1 MKVYAAKA
9 VTCSASRL
17 WPHASGRKSLSLP
30 HLMSSDSNNIL
41 DREEKRLDV
50 NKCLVGIDAILKRM
64 FDPKDSAY
72 RAFADSF
79 LGVIASKRDK
89 AINHPVPTPKI
100 KALSIMLERYWTE
113 APANLHQWVFNF
125 YETDFD
131 NSAVC
136 SRNGE

>member
-1 MKVYAAKA
+1 
-9 VTCSASRL
+9 
-17 WPHASGRKSLSLP
+17 
-30 HLMSSDSNNIL
+30 MSSDSNNIL

-136 SRNGE
+136 SSNGA